1 MPEPMIPRRPAR
13 RATAIQAERIAL
25 LSSLEPLDWRLLS
38 WLLRYPFQR
47 ADDLV
52 VGMARWTS
60 RATVYRHL
68 QRLVQRELV
77 ASVVPK
83 TPAEGK
89 RLYHLSNLGLHV
101 LAAHLGTSASTLA
114 RDWHTD
120 DAGLLRLVP
129 RLPTLLFLQDLVNG
143 LVTHAADA
151 LTTQGRRPTL
161 VRWNWQRDLLHRFR
175 YREQPLRLF
184 VDGAVA
190 LCIERAQGDGKR
202 EAHWYGLLLLTT
214 DLEDERVMRQ
224 RLERVLC
231 WRECP
236 ERWVRYQQMLPVM
249 ILAHSSRQCDHWQQA
264 MTQAAHQLRVE
275 PLVGATACISNRDG
289 ESQMSHPWR
298 QHWRT
303 LSTGLDCHLQDLLH
317 PVPETALP
325 PALRADGDAMTS
337 DSHHGPSPVHPT
349 VSVSPTSLPARLSRI
364 IREPLADGSVVGTQ
378 EQHGGNE
385 PETLAWL
392 AWRVTPGQW
401 QLLYLLLS
409 HPLLAPAE
417 LALLLSLQRQS
428 VRCALSAL
436 HQRGCITPV
445 ATAVGQR
452 WHLAPRGLHLVAAA
466 NRVPVRAIAT
476 VPDAVPTAE
485 VPTVVQRGVAW
496 LLHHIP
502 HTAGVYSFFAHLAQA
517 ARQQPDQALCW
528 WETGVQCE
536 RRYRVNEQW
545 YNLRP
550 DALAAYTTGQ
560 RQLLFWLEW
569 DRGTMNVRDL
579 TVKFTAYAHYLAS
592 REWGRDHPSVP
603 MLVCVTPDIAQEQ
616 RIVRVAQ
623 ATLAQ
628 MQGFV
633 LSTTTAPF
641 LAEYGPLA
649 AIWLPVLPQHQSSE
663 GRPRQALFT
672 VNDYHLT
679 DGC

>member
-1 MPEPMIPRRPAR
+1 MSEPIIQRSPAR
-13 RATAIQAERIAL
+13 RAMSVQAERTAL
-25 LSSLEPLDWRLLS
+25 LASLEPLDWRLLS

-89 RLYHLSNLGLHV
+89 RLYHLRNLGLHV
-101 LAAHLGTSASTLA
+101 LAAQLGTPARTLA

-129 RLPTLLFLQDLVNG
+129 RLPTLLFLQDMVNG
-143 LVTHAADA
+143 LVTHATDA

-190 LCIERAQGDGKR
+190 LRIERAQGDGKR

-214 DLEDERVMRQ
+214 DLEDERMMQQ

-236 ERWVRYQQMLPVM
+236 ERWVRYQHMLPVA
-249 ILAHSSRQCDHWQQA
+249 ILAHSSRQRDHWQHA
-264 MTQAAHQLRVE
+264 MTQAAHRLRVE
-275 PLVGATACISNRDG
+275 PLAGVMTCISNRD
-289 ESQMSHPWR
+289 EASQMDNPWLFT
-298 QHWRT
+298 WRT

-349 VSVSPTSLPARLSRI
+349 VSVSPASLPARLSRI
-364 IREPLADGSVVGTQ
+364 IRGPLAGGSVVGTQ
-378 EQHGGNE
+378 EQHGGDE